1 LAAKRTA
8 APIDSLEELQSFVA
22 SRAAFIA
29 QKKLYGYL
37 KTRMGTNWPKVFE
50 DELFKESISVAAVNI
65 FAASLS
71 DLTIHAV
78 ASALKDTGLD
88 DQHKADIARQFYARG
103 LADNEPVAAT
113 GEFDVAQAKRQFDQR
128 LEGTDWNFGA
138 LRAENFTRSPAAL
151 LRWSPI
157 ADELKQFDAEIVE
170 NSMKFAWIE
179 IRRDLHARL
188 VKDAIAAEA
197 HASIRT

>member
-1 LAAKRTA
+1 
-8 APIDSLEELQSFVA
+8 
-22 SRAAFIA
+22 
-29 QKKLYGYL
+29 
-37 KTRMGTNWPKVFE
+37 MFE
-50 DELFKESISVAAVNI
+50 DELFKDSISLAAVNI
-65 FAASLS
+65 FTAALS

-78 ASALKDTGLD
+78 ASALKDARLD
-88 DQHKADIARQFYARG
+88 DQHKAVIARRFYEKG
-103 LADNEPVAAT
+103 LADNETAPAADQ
-113 GEFDVAQAKRQFDQR
+113 FDASQALRQFDQR

-151 LRWSPI
+151 LRWAPI

-179 IRRDLHARL
+179 IRRDLHTRL

-197 HASIRT
+197 RASIRT